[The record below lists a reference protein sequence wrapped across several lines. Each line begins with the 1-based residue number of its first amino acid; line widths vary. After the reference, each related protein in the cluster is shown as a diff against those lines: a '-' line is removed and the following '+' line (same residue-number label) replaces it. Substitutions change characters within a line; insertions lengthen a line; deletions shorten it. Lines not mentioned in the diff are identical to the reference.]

1 MNVLF
6 LQNTISELQG
16 VMYLSRKLK
25 DAGHSVSLLITT
37 RPTAIFRHLDDHR
50 IDVVCFSLMY
60 GHQFWAKDISA
71 VIRRVRPRIKILWG
85 GIFPSFNLDYL
96 KDVASFVDMF
106 CVGEAEDVIVPMV
119 EAAMAGK
126 GFEGI
131 RGAAYVKDG
140 QVVRNTICNL
150 TDIGRIMPDRDLYF
164 RASGVLRSN
173 PTKIFVCS
181 RGCVGD
187 CSYCYNSRIKGL
199 YKGVDPGPYVRQRS
213 AQAMLDEIAYVKKTY
228 GMKRIFFYDDILVF
242 NRQWGHEFL
251 PKFKDLINVPYMCYT
266 RADMVTDELVRLL
279 KDTGC
284 YMLSF
289 GLETGNEELR
299 ERVLN
304 KRVSNEAIIRAAAII
319 KKHGLGFNTTNM
331 MGFPQETFQMGLD
344 TLELNIKIGAIG
356 SCNILNPFPGT
367 QLYDYCRD
375 NKLFDE
381 KYFEAE
387 RNQIHYY
394 PMIKNPDRES
404 LGNLERLFQLAVFF
418 PKTMYPVVRRVAR
431 WKPNFLFDLIFVT
444 MQFFYV
450 RFCTERYGVRFMLKY
465 YSEKFM
471 AVFIHG
477 TA

>member
-1 MNVLF
+1 VNVLF

-25 DAGHSVSLLITT
+25 DARHDVSVLITT
-37 RPTAIFRHLDDHR
+37 RPAAVLRHIDDRR
-50 IDVVCFSLMY
+50 IDAICFSLMY
-60 GHQFWAKDISA
+60 GHQFWARDISRM
-71 VIRRVRPRIKILWG
+71 IRNARPHVKILWG
-85 GIFPSFNLDYL
+85 GIFPSFNSDYL
-96 KDVASFVDMF
+96 LEVDSCVDMF
-106 CVGEAEDVIVPMV
+106 CVGEAEDTIVSMI
-119 EAAMAGK
+119 EASVGGS

-140 QVVRNTICNL
+140 MLVQNKVCAL
-150 TDIGRIMPDRDLYF
+150 TDVSELMPDRDLYF

-173 PTKIFVCS
+173 PTKIVVCS
-181 RGCVGD
+181 RGCIGD

-199 YKGVDPGPYVRQRS
+199 YRDVDPSPYVRQRS
-213 AQAMLDEIAYVKKTY
+213 ARALLDEISYIKKTY

-251 PKFKDLINVPYMCYT
+251 PAFRDRIGVPYMCYT
-266 RADMVTDELVRLL
+266 RADLVTDEIVKLL

-289 GLETGNEELR
+289 GLESGNESLR
-299 ERVLN
+299 TRVLN
-304 KRVSNEAIIRAAAII
+304 KRVSNEAIIKAAAII
-319 KKHGLGFNTTNM
+319 KKHGLAFNTTNM
-331 MGFPQETFQMGLD
+331 VGFPGETYAMGLD
-344 TLELNIKIGAIG
+344 TLELNIKIGSVG

-367 QLYDYCRD
+367 QLYEYCRE
-375 NKLFDE
+375 NNLFDQQ
-381 KYFEAE
+381 YFASE

-431 WKPNFLFDLIFVT
+431 WRPNFFFDLIFVV

-450 RFCTERYGVRFMLKY
+450 RFYTERYGVRFMLKY

-471 AVFIHG
+471 AVFVHG
-477 TA
+477 AQ